1 MSQLTT
7 KQKQQEKEKLPFVI
21 LVKEKKDILFGKF
34 DNAKEITKDSKK
46 LAWQSILS
54 QLEAMEINVIPH
66 GKDWTYLRDV
76 LWRNLVAAAKKRFD
90 VKRRT
95 GEGKVELTPLEMEI
109 LDVIGIDS
117 PWHSSKDM
125 V

>member
-1 MSQLTT
+1 
-7 KQKQQEKEKLPFVI
+7 
-21 LVKEKKDILFGKF
+21 
-34 DNAKEITKDSKK
+34 
-46 LAWQSILS
+46 
-54 QLEAMEINVIPH
+54 MEINLIPY
-66 GKDWTYLRDV
+66 GKDWAYLRDV
-76 LWRNLVAAAKKRFD
+76 LWRKLVAAAKKRFD

-117 PWHSSKDM
+117 PGIQVRTWFKVFSI